1 MGRIVAALYARVS
14 SEGQARDNTV
24 ASQLAELRVR
34 ALADG
39 VVVGP
44 EHSYVDEG
52 YSGATLARPALERLR
67 DAAALGEFERLYVHT
82 PDRLAR
88 RYAYQVLLVEELR
101 RANVEVAFLNRAI
114 GGTAEDDL
122 LLQVQGVIAE
132 YERAR
137 ILERGRRGRRHAAL
151 SGAVSAMGSA
161 PYGYRYVGRHA
172 GDGVARV
179 EVVEGEARI
188 VRQLFAWVGIDRLSL
203 REAGR
208 RLQGLGYPTRTGL
221 GHWDATTIAGMLR
234 NPIYRGTAMFGRTR
248 AIPPAQG
255 RLRPIRGRPNPPR
268 AASVSKVRVPPA
280 EWIPIPAPAIVDPD
294 LFEAAGAQLDENR
307 QRKRDGRRRP
317 GWLLQGLAVCRRCG
331 YAFYGKMARG
341 MVGGRQLADYGY
353 YRCIGTDAHKFGGHA
368 PCDNRAIRSDKLEA
382 AVWREVAAVLDDPQR
397 VTAEHERRT
406 AVAQDGGPNADLDTL
421 DRQIAR
427 LQRGIARLIDGYA
440 DEVISADEFRPR
452 VAGLKQRLEH
462 LRAERDAVAA
472 VEAANRGLHLVIG
485 RLEEFAKRVH
495 AGLDGL
501 DWHGRREI
509 IRALVRRIEID
520 RDQIEVVFRIPG
532 PLPPNDGGSRGP
544 GPEDAGSP
552 SGNWQHCGAGHGGF
566 GGKDTDHVGAALDLA
581 IEPLDRVGAVQLGP
595 MRGGEVHVGED
606 VFLGGVHQGGELGH
620 LGAELVGNGPPL
632 GVGGGGILLGIGGAG
647 WTYMSNG
654 GDDAALGLAGMGRRG
669 AAEMDAAALPSGP
682 QHLGHRRLEPFM
694 RVGDDQ
700 LDAPQPA
707 PCQGA
712 QEVQPEGL
720 RLGGADGH
728 AEHLASAVAIDADR
742 DGDGDRDDAPGLAD
756 LHVGGVEPQVGP
768 VALDRAGEEVADPL
782 VDLGAEAADLALG
795 DALQAH
801 GPDQVIDRAGRDA
814 LDIGLL
820 DHRGQRLLGGPAG
833 LQEARE
839 VGAPPEL
846 RDPQLDGP
854 RPGLPVAL
862 AVAVALHQPLGA
874 ALAMRAAGQ
883 LTHLQLH
890 QPLGG
895 EADHLAQEGGVRA
908 LLQELP
914 KGNPVIGH
922 RGCPRFGV

>member
-34 ALADG
+34 AVADG

-161 PYGYRYVGRHA
+161 PYGYRYVGRHV

-208 RLQGLGYPTRTGL
+208 RLQRMGCPTRTGL

-248 AIPPAQG
+248 SIPPAQG

-268 AASVSKVRVPPA
+268 AASGSKVRVPSA

-294 LFEAAGAQLDENR
+294 LFEAAGAQLEENR

-317 GWLLQGLAVCRRCG
+317 GWLLPGLAVCRRCG

-382 AVWREVAAVLDDPQR
+382 AVWREVATVLDDPQR

-406 AVAQDGGPNADLDTL
+406 AVAQDGGPNADLDAL

-427 LQRGIARLIDGYA
+427 LQRGIDRLIDGYA
-440 DEVISADEFRPR
+440 DELISADEFRPR

-462 LRAERDAVAA
+462 LRAERDAVAT

-520 RDQIEVVFRIPG
+520 RDQVEVVFRIPG
-532 PLPPNDGGSRGP
+532 PLPPSAGGSRGS
-544 GPEDAGSP
+544 GPEDTGSP
-552 SGNWQHCGAGHGGF
+552 TGNWQHCGAGERAISRRPHGG
-566 GGKDTDHVGAALDLA
+566 
-581 IEPLDRVGAVQLGP
+581 
-595 MRGGEVHVGED
+595 
-606 VFLGGVHQGGELGH
+606 
-620 LGAELVGNGPPL
+620 
-632 GVGGGGILLGIGGAG
+632 
-647 WTYMSNG
+647 
-654 GDDAALGLAGMGRRG
+654 
-669 AAEMDAAALPSGP
+669 
-682 QHLGHRRLEPFM
+682 
-694 RVGDDQ
+694 
-700 LDAPQPA
+700 
-707 PCQGA
+707 
-712 QEVQPEGL
+712 
-720 RLGGADGH
+720 
-728 AEHLASAVAIDADR
+728 
-742 DGDGDRDDAPGLAD
+742 
-756 LHVGGVEPQVGP
+756 
-768 VALDRAGEEVADPL
+768 
-782 VDLGAEAADLALG
+782 
-795 DALQAH
+795 LQA
-801 GPDQVIDRAGRDA
+801 GNRPQRRP
-814 LDIGLL
+814 
-820 DHRGQRLLGGPAG
+820 RGQDQPVRPVPSTLRKRGPSA
-833 LQEARE
+833 
-839 VGAPPEL
+839 
-846 RDPQLDGP
+846 
-854 RPGLPVAL
+854 
-862 AVAVALHQPLGA
+862 
-874 ALAMRAAGQ
+874 
-883 LTHLQLH
+883 
-890 QPLGG
+890 
-895 EADHLAQEGGVRA
+895 
-908 LLQELP
+908 
-914 KGNPVIGH
+914 
-922 RGCPRFGV
+922 